1 MQEIS
6 ERIQQEARRLLE
18 EQVVDVIVG
27 YREGWDDDVVT
38 PCFVRGASD
47 VEGMVFN
54 EQCTHNL
61 ANYLVGREGIL
72 TSRLRRSAEEVRVGL
87 VARPGTM
94 RALVGLIQE
103 RQIKREDVVV
113 LGIVDGTPVGIEPD
127 VIVGRIEEDVEK
139 EEGIR
144 ARIRELEQMSPSERQ
159 AWWDREFAKCIRCY
173 ACRQACPFCYC
184 ERCIVDENQ
193 PQWIGRSPS
202 TKNNRSWNVIRALHL
217 VGRCIGCGECER
229 VCPMDIP
236 LSLINTRLAAR
247 VEEAFEYVAGRD
259 VEASPALNAFQA
271 GDPDAF
277 IK

>member
-6 ERIQQEARRLLE
+6 EKIRQEARRLLE

-27 YREGWDDDVVT
+27 YQRGWDDDVVT
-38 PCFVRGASD
+38 PCFVRDASEA
-47 VEGMVFN
+47 EGMVFN

-61 ANYLVGREGIL
+61 ANYLVGREGLL
-72 TSRLRRSAEEVRVGL
+72 TSRLRRTDEKVRVGL
-87 VARPGTM
+87 VARPGTL
-94 RALVGLIQE
+94 RAIVGLIQE
-103 RQIKREDVVV
+103 RQIKREDVVI

-127 VIVGRIEEDVEK
+127 VTVGRIEEDVEK
-139 EEGIR
+139 EERIR
-144 ARIRELEQMSPSERQ
+144 ARIQELDQMSPSERW
-159 AWWDREFAKCIRCY
+159 AWWEREFAKCIRCY

-236 LSLINTRLAAR
+236 LSLINTRLSSR

>member
-1 MQEIS
+1 
-6 ERIQQEARRLLE
+6 
-18 EQVVDVIVG
+18 
-27 YREGWDDDVVT
+27 
-38 PCFVRGASD
+38 
-47 VEGMVFN
+47 
-54 EQCTHNL
+54 
-61 ANYLVGREGIL
+61 
-72 TSRLRRSAEEVRVGL
+72 
-87 VARPGTM
+87 
-94 RALVGLIQE
+94 VGLIQE
-103 RQIKREDVVV
+103 RQIKREDVVI

-127 VIVGRIEEDVEK
+127 VTVGRIEEDVEK
-139 EEGIR
+139 EERIR
-144 ARIRELEQMSPSERQ
+144 ARIQELDQMSPSERW
-159 AWWDREFAKCIRCY
+159 AWWEREFAKCIRCY

-236 LSLINTRLAAR
+236 LSLINTRLASR

-259 VEASPALNAFQA
+259 VEASPALNAFQT